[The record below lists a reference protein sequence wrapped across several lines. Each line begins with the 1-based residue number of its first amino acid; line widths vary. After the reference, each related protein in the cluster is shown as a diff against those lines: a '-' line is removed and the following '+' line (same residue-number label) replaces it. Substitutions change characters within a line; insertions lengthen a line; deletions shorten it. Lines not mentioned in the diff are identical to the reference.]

1 MEDKDTIKKL
11 KAQIKNLEEQLKNCY
26 GREEDLENS
35 IENYRI
41 LFENANDGILTTD
54 KLGYIRDFNP
64 YAEKKTGFEKE
75 ELIGKHFRKLLFLK
89 DLPIATK
96 LFKETVFKGKSM
108 SDYEINVRCKN
119 GKKLPVELN
128 TSPVH
133 NLKGEIIGGQI
144 IARDISER
152 KIFEKEKERIYK
164 RYKYVIDNMMDGF
177 VLLDKDFN
185 ILEINKVVKRL
196 AKLKKR
202 DVIGKNLLELYPI
215 FIEKGFDKI
224 CKDVMKTGK
233 PVSLDYFILPTDWD
247 EIFKSNIYNVTVY
260 KVENGFSIIFRDIAE
275 NIRYKEELENYAK
288 KLELANIELER
299 ASSLKNEFLANTTHE
314 LRTPLNSIIGFLRIV
329 IDDLL
334 ISREEEKE
342 VITDAYNSA
351 LHLLSIINDILDIA
365 KIEAGK
371 IEIFLEKVNIFKL
384 LNEVKGLTHVQA
396 EEKNLSF
403 TLDMKQSKI
412 PAVYAD
418 RGKLKQVFINVIGN
432 AIKFTE
438 KGGIKVKTYIEETKG
453 FVIVEISDTGVGF
466 PKEKLNKLFKK
477 FSQLDS
483 SFTRKRGGTGLGL
496 AISKS
501 LIEMMKGEINLYSD
515 GIGKGTTAIIKI
527 PVFKE

>member
-1 MEDKDTIKKL
+1 MGNKETIEEL
-11 KAQIKNLEEQLKNCY
+11 KIYIKSLEEQLKKCY
-26 GREEDLENS
+26 EREESLKNS
-35 IENYRI
+35 EENYRVLI
-41 LFENANDGILTTD
+41 ENANDGIFTIN
-54 KLGYIRDFNP
+54 KLGYIGSFNS
-64 YAEKKTGFEKE
+64 YAEKKTGFKKE
-75 ELIGKHFRKLLFLK
+75 ELIGKHFRKLLSLK

-96 LFKETVFKGKSM
+96 LFKETVFEGKSVN
-108 SDYEINVRCKN
+108 ECELNVKCKN
-119 GKKLPVELN
+119 GRKLSVELN
-128 TSPVH
+128 TSPIY
-133 NLKGEIIGGQI
+133 NLKGEVIGGQV

-152 KIFEKEKERIYK
+152 KKIENEKEQIYRK
-164 RYKYVIDNMMDGF
+164 YKYVIDNMMDGF

-185 ILEINKVVKRL
+185 IIEINKFVKKL

-224 CKDVMKTGK
+224 CREVMKTGK
-233 PVSLDYFILPTDWD
+233 PVSLDYFTLPIDWD
-247 EIFKSNIYNVTVY
+247 EIFKSNVYNVTVY
-260 KVENGFSIIFRDIAE
+260 KVENDFSIIFRDITE
-275 NIRYKEELENYAK
+275 NVRFKEELEDYAK
-288 KLELANIELER
+288 KLELANLELER
-299 ASSLKNEFLANTTHE
+299 ASSMKNEFLANTTHE

-334 ISREEEKE
+334 LSKQEEKE

-371 IEIFLEKVNIFKL
+371 MEIIPEKVNLFNL
-384 LNEVKGLTHVQA
+384 LNEVKSLTHIQA
-396 EEKNLSF
+396 EQKNLSF
-403 TLDMKQSKI
+403 KSDIEPSKI
-412 PAVYAD
+412 PLVYAD

-432 AIKFTE
+432 SIKFTE
-438 KGGIKVKTYIEETKG
+438 RGGIRVKAYIEETNK
-453 FVIVEISDTGVGF
+453 FIVVEISDTGIGF

-501 LIEMMKGEINLYSD
+501 LIEMMNGDINLYSD